1 MAPQFAKIQSCQAFA
16 ISTIALKP
24 TFPTAVSSCV
34 ELTATQLLNSGWR
47 SPSEACTA
55 VARVRAR
62 HRKEISRTGGA
73 KSRRSIFHVQR
84 CCLMLFLREAKTQRL
99 LHLVHACRGQAKRQ
113 GQVGKSRPSGESS
126 CPAALVLLLFR
137 SCMSIKCYDGA
148 GPHTLSMSAGNE
160 AVT

>member
-16 ISTIALKP
+16 ISIIALNP

-73 KSRRSIFHVQR
+73 KSWRSIFHVQR

-99 LHLVHACRGQAKRQ
+99 LHLVHTCRGQAKRNDR
-113 GQVGKSRPSGESS
+113 GKSARAVRLGKALA
-126 CPAALVLLLFR
+126 PATLLLLF
-137 SCMSIKCYDGA
+137 MSIKCYDGA
-148 GPHTLSMSAGNE
+148 GPHLLLASTSDE
-160 AVT
+160 AIT